1 MGSKNLY
8 PEFVEYIDRSP
19 FDEDIIRMLSLET
32 HEDLHSRLNELME
45 ESIYFMGLLNRSQTL
60 RLILDI
66 ETYKPER
73 GFKLKGI
80 KPIPPIELRH
90 ASGVYKELMV
100 QYIKFNT
107 GIEVSTN
114 TRLPVHFYES
124 LANKLEI

>member
-32 HEDLHSRLNELME
+32 NEDLHSRLNELME

-80 KPIPPIELRH
+80 KPIPPIKLCH
-90 ASGVYKELMV
+90 ASVVYKELMV

-124 LANKLEI
+124 LVNKLGI

>member
-8 PEFVEYIDRSP
+8 PEFAEYIDRSP
-19 FDEDIIRMLSLET
+19 FDENIIRMLSLET
-32 HEDLHSRLNELME
+32 HEGLHSRLNELIG
-45 ESIYFMGLLNRSQTL
+45 ESIYFMGSLNRSQTL

-66 ETYKPER
+66 ETYKPEK

-80 KPIPPIELRH
+80 KPTPPIKRH
-90 ASGVYKELMV
+90 ASVVYKELMV

-124 LANKLEI
+124 LVNKLGI

>member
-80 KPIPPIELRH
+80 KPIPPIKLRH
-90 ASGVYKELMV
+90 ASVVYKELMV

-114 TRLPVHFYES
+114 TGLPVHFYES

>member
-32 HEDLHSRLNELME
+32 NEDLHSRLNELIG
-45 ESIYFMGLLNRSQTL
+45 ESIYFMGSLNRSQTL

-80 KPIPPIELRH
+80 KPIPPIKLHH
-90 ASGVYKELMV
+90 ASVVYKELMV

-124 LANKLEI
+124 LSNKLEI